1 MNRSWSG
8 GGGGGGVV
16 GWGGVQIEVPYH
28 HRLPSAEL
36 VNQGSV
42 LLRSAQFH
50 LNSHV
55 ILSTE
60 SQVYP
65 RSCAE

>member
-1 MNRSWSG
+1 M
-8 GGGGGGVV
+8 
-16 GWGGVQIEVPYH
+16 GWGGVQIEVSYH
-28 HRLPSAEL
+28 HRLPNEEL
-36 VNQGSV
+36 VNQRSV
-42 LLRSAQFH
+42 LPRSAQFH

-65 RSCAE
+65 

>member
-8 GGGGGGVV
+8 GGGGGG
-16 GWGGVQIEVPYH
+16 GVQIEVPYH
-28 HRLPSAEL
+28 HRLLSAEL
-36 VNQGSV
+36 VNQSSV

>member
-1 MNRSWSG
+1 M
-8 GGGGGGVV
+8 V
-16 GWGGVQIEVPYH
+16 GWGGVQIEVPYP

-36 VNQGSV
+36 VNQSSV